1 MTKTTTA
8 SRLVGWTVS
17 TATLGAICLT
27 GYPSNRLT
35 AQSVDSLALR
45 FSAMTAVTGYEQA
58 MADSLVALLPGSARD
73 RAGNVTLTL
82 GRRAPRRLVSC
93 PLDEVGYV
101 VGNVMDD
108 GYLTL
113 RRVGARVTDLKDLV
127 SLGDL
132 VRAIAEDW

>member
-17 TATLGAICLT
+17 TAALGAICLT

-35 AQSVDSLALR
+35 AQSVDSLPLC

-58 MADSLVALLPGSARD
+58 MADSLVALLPG
-73 RAGNVTLTL
+73 
-82 GRRAPRRLVSC
+82 
-93 PLDEVGYV
+93 E
-101 VGNVMDD
+101 
-108 GYLTL
+108 
-113 RRVGARVTDLKDLV
+113 LV

-132 VRAIAEDW
+132 VRALAEDW